1 MSYHEHPRALRLE
14 IDREADA
21 LMFYSGSE
29 AYSVACRRAAEA
41 SSDEMA
47 KAWSGVAA
55 AIGRRTGM
63 RRSLLGY
70 LLH

>member
-1 MSYHEHPRALRLE
+1 MSNHEHPRLRLE
-14 IDREADA
+14 IDHEADA
-21 LMFYSGSE
+21 LMFYAGAE
-29 AYSVACRRAAEA
+29 AYSVACQRAEEA

-55 AIGRRTGM
+55 TIGRKTGK
-63 RRSLLGY
+63 RSSLLAY

>member
-14 IDREADA
+14 VGREADA
-21 LMFYSGSE
+21 LMLYAGAE
-29 AYSVACRRAAEA
+29 AYSVACQRAEEA

-55 AIGRRTGM
+55 AIGRRTAKHWP
-63 RRSLLGY
+63 LLSY

>member
-1 MSYHEHPRALRLE
+1 MSYHEHSRGLRLE
-14 IDREADA
+14 IGREADA
-21 LMFYSGSE
+21 LMFYAGAE
-29 AYSVACRRAAEA
+29 AYSLACQRAEEA
-41 SSDEMA
+41 SSDGMA

-55 AIGRRTGM
+55 TIGRRTGM